1 MRSTLFLVH
10 VVFILS
16 VCQEKKL
23 RFGFLQEVIWKLS
36 SNFTKKKSL
45 KSCVVWFHEKK
56 IRFFFS
62 PPNRLVF
69 KCRVHV
75 VSVVVAGYVNLFRYR
90 AKSFQFIKVVC
101 SENITKVST
110 VCSTNYK
117 RLERVLLLYTFLD
130 YNIQVY
136 YTQIMSILFVFSV
149 FPWLVLIFYLGFL
162 WWDV

>member
-16 VCQEKKL
+16 VCQEKKIKS
-23 RFGFLQEVIWKLS
+23 GWKLS
-36 SNFTKKKSL
+36 DLKVAIQFHGKKSQKLCCVISRKKK
-45 KSCVVWFHEKK
+45 F
-56 IRFFFS
+56 RFFIS

-110 VCSTNYK
+110 VCSSNYK
-117 RLERVLLLYTFLD
+117 RLDRVLLLYTFW
-130 YNIQVY
+130 
-136 YTQIMSILFVFSV
+136 LF
-149 FPWLVLIFYLGFL
+149 
-162 WWDV
+162 